1 MEPICH
7 PLGGGSARNFKIC
20 LHKLITSQLITLTF
34 QRLWSTS
41 IEKAGNFSKSSLIL
55 EVNKHLCMEAVKKA
69 HDIGHLVTVADR
81 SKNKGSM
88 SPFLPTCASYEPCIW
103 IRVVSSYIYQLIF
116 AQNWEKPICASLL
129 LSCIILD
136 HHHNVAPILCI
147 NGINPCIWVLSNCC
161 WAACSFNSKKWFGSA
176 KRRVP
181 GMGH

>member
-1 MEPICH
+1 
-7 PLGGGSARNFKIC
+7 
-20 LHKLITSQLITLTF
+20 
-34 QRLWSTS
+34 
-41 IEKAGNFSKSSLIL
+41 
-55 EVNKHLCMEAVKKA
+55 MEAVKKA
-69 HDIGHLVTVADR
+69 CDVGHLLTAADR

-103 IRVVSSYIYQLIF
+103 IRVVSSSYIYQLIF

-161 WAACSFNSKKWFGSA
+161 WAACSFYSKKWFGSSRYRSLTTLSAPRGFSYHIGAA
-176 KRRVP
+176 KRFFWNNKVWP
-181 GMGH
+181 QLLSCLP